1 MYNQIRKIRGG
12 ITVQHNKFTADSV
25 TTVMPIPEC
34 VEIPMSQHIGA
45 PCNILVNKGD
55 YVYAGQV
62 IGDSPKYV
70 SVPVHSS
77 VSGTVKE
84 IKDLLFPNGSTVASV
99 VIESDG
105 LQTLD
110 PSITKPDITNLT
122 DFLSA
127 VRKSGLSG
135 LGGAGFPTHVKLDIK
150 DKKADYLII
159 NAAECEP
166 YITCDNRA
174 VIEESEKIIA
184 GIKLVMS
191 KLNIPKAYIGIEDNK
206 QEAIDK
212 LNDLLKDDKAIQVA
226 SLKSRYPQGAEKM
239 LIYALTGRKVP
250 MGGLPMD
257 VSVIVMNVTTV
268 LNLEKYCE
276 TGIPLISKRITVDG
290 GAVRKRGNYSV
301 PIGTYIK
308 DVFEFADGN
317 REDLAKILYG
327 GPMMGT
333 ALKDMDMPILKQ
345 NNALLFLS
353 KEQSYEKPES
363 SCIRCGRCIE
373 ACPMGL
379 MPLNLN
385 RYSAAGNVE
394 EMEKS
399 SIMNCIECGA
409 CSYVCPAKR
418 YLVQSIRIGKEIV
431 KKSKVKNG

>member
-1 MYNQIRKIRGG
+1 MYKQIRKIRGG
-12 ITVQHNKFTADSV
+12 IIVQHNKFTANSA
-25 TTVMPIPEC
+25 TTVMPIPEY

-45 PCNILVNKGD
+45 SCNILVKKGD
-55 YVYAGQV
+55 YVYAGQI

-84 IKDLLFPNGSTVASV
+84 IRDLLFPNGSIVASV

-110 PSITKPDITNLT
+110 PSITKPDISNLT

-150 DKKADYLII
+150 DKKADHLII

-166 YITCDNRA
+166 YITCDYRA
-174 VIEESEKIIA
+174 IIEESGKIIA

-191 KLNIPKAYIGIEDNK
+191 RLSIPTAYIGIEDNK
-206 QEAIDK
+206 QEAIRK
-212 LNDLLKDDKAIQVA
+212 LNDLLKDDKAIQVV

-239 LIYALTGRKVP
+239 LIYSLTGRKVP

-257 VSVIVMNVTTV
+257 VNVIVMNVTTV
-268 LNLEKYCE
+268 LNLETYCE

-290 GAVRKRGNYSV
+290 DAVRKRGNYSIL
-301 PIGTYIK
+301 IGTYIK
-308 DVFEFADGN
+308 DVFDFADGK
-317 REDLAKILYG
+317 REDVAKILYG

-333 ALKDMDMPILKQ
+333 ALKDMEMPVLKQ

-363 SCIRCGRCIE
+363 NCIRCGRCIE

-394 EMEKS
+394 DMEKN

>member
-1 MYNQIRKIRGG
+1 MYKQIKKIRGG
-12 ITVQHNKFTADSV
+12 IIVQHNKFTADSA
-25 TTVMPIPEC
+25 TTVMPIPKY

-45 PCNILVNKGD
+45 PCNILVKKGD
-55 YVYAGQV
+55 YVYVGQV

-84 IKDLLFPNGSTVASV
+84 IKDQLFPNGSLVASV

-110 PSITKPDITNLT
+110 ASITKPDISNLA

-150 DKKADYLII
+150 DKKADHLII

-166 YITCDNRA
+166 YITCDYRA
-174 VIEESEKIIA
+174 IIEESEKIIA

-191 KLNIPKAYIGIEDNK
+191 KLNIPTAYIGIEDNK
-206 QEAIDK
+206 PEAIKK
-212 LNDLLKDDKAIQVA
+212 LNDLLKEDKAIQVV

-239 LIYALTGRKVP
+239 LIYSLTGRKVP

-257 VSVIVMNVTTV
+257 VNVIVMNVTTV
-268 LNLEKYCE
+268 LNLEMYCE

-290 GAVRKRGNYSV
+290 DSVRKKGNYSIL
-301 PIGTYIK
+301 IGTYIK
-308 DVFEFADGN
+308 DVFDYVDGIKEN
-317 REDLAKILYG
+317 VAKILFG

-333 ALKDMDMPILKQ
+333 ALKDMDMPVLKQ
-345 NNALLFLS
+345 NNALLFLT
-353 KEQSYEKPES
+353 KEQCYEKPES
-363 SCIRCGRCIE
+363 NCIRCGRCIE
-373 ACPMGL
+373 VCPMGL

-394 EMEKS
+394 DMEKN

-418 YLVQSIRIGKEIV
+418 YLVQSIRIGKDIV